1 MKKDSLDLKCEE
13 SKNEM
18 NSGSQ
23 CSQMSS
29 SWKWSITDHSLL
41 LALELNVAD
50 ITYYNDKVTA
60 QRQTIEK
67 EVF

>member
-1 MKKDSLDLKCEE
+1 MGAPE
-13 SKNEM
+13 
-18 NSGSQ
+18 
-23 CSQMSS
+23 
-29 SWKWSITDHSLL
+29 WSITDHSLL

>member
-1 MKKDSLDLKCEE
+1 
-13 SKNEM
+13 M

-23 CSQMSS
+23 CSQISS